1 MKKLLVVAL
10 SAIMVLSMAAVSMA
24 AVAVGG
30 EFNFGYKTEAADVID
45 ATEKGTDF
53 IESKVLVSGDLNDN
67 LSVFA
72 AIKTN
77 DASSNG
83 AGFFNDELWAKLK
96 YDAFNLQVGY
106 FGFGFGGPKD
116 ILDAAY
122 GDFKAEA
129 GLLASYKFTDSFTG
143 KLYYGYDNDAMT
155 LNGNT
160 ITVPAGY
167 TFSTTDPDVFT
178 LDPSGAF
185 LDGATGDGA
194 VAVGFD
200 YTADALSIGLIFAQ
214 PNLEAKG
221 TPFETDSV
229 IAANIAYAIGAFK
242 PFVSYSSYSG
252 TNMAAKDVENTDII
266 VGFTLES
273 ADMPFYARVEYD
285 VDSENEV
292 ANWAD
297 DLSLYGIRLGYK
309 LNANAAIEGQF
320 KTVANAGGTD
330 TDNDTYLK
338 LKVTF

>member
-30 EFNFGYKTEAADVID
+30 EFNFGYKTEAADTLDSAISSKPD
-45 ATEKGTDF
+45 KGTDF
-53 IESKVLVSGDLNDN
+53 IESKVTVAGDLNDN
-67 LSVFA
+67 LEVFA

-77 DASSNG
+77 GGSENG
-83 AGFFNDELWAKLK
+83 GSRFFNDELWAKLK

-129 GLLASYKFTDSFTG
+129 GLLASYKFTDTFTG
-143 KLYYGYDNDAMT
+143 KLYYGYDNDFVFAKE
-155 LNGNT
+155 N
-160 ITVPAGY
+160 AGVL
-167 TFSTTDPDVFT
+167 TTN
-178 LDPSGAF
+178 A
-185 LDGATGDGA
+185 LDGETGDGA

-200 YTADALSIGLIFAQ
+200 YTADALSVGLIYAQ
-214 PNLEAKG
+214 PKVKFDG
-221 TPFETDSV
+221 DVFTSKYETKSI
-229 IAANIAYAIGAFK
+229 IAANVSYAFGVFK
-242 PFVSYSSYSG
+242 PYISYS
-252 TNMAAKDVENTDII
+252 TNAITNDAGKDVDNTVTI

-273 ADMPFYARVEYD
+273 ADMPFYARAEYD
-285 VDSENEV
+285 LDSKDDV
-292 ANWAD
+292 AGWKK
-297 DLSLYGIRLGYK
+297 DLDIYGIRLGYK

-320 KTVANAGGTD
+320 KTVANTTTLND
-330 TDNDTYLK
+330 TNNDTYIK